1 MAVTEVADV
10 AEVAD
15 DAKQVYAGAPGDS
28 QQDIEAFEEWSK
40 FLAIV
45 PPADIRDRI
54 RKTRVMT
61 GKRILSYVGDTVWE
75 YLVLRH
81 QYNQTARS
89 PSTMSRTTRNQKQ
102 AKAAGVLWRG
112 SVLNEAELKTMRWGM
127 SISAFRSQAYTEP
140 QPILEVG
147 YEQYAAAMGLRTLLG
162 YIYLDED
169 ESDVRLAS
177 VARELGFTGAA
188 GEEDEMLRQVTGG
201 IWDVSDRP
209 KRTYFLALAPLGHV
223 ALRLYVSRYF
233 CQRPPVDKEFLY
245 RVKLALRQEELD
257 LAAVGFMRDDATSEE
272 IRLMRGAKDANDSY
286 AFAFECLLGHLA
298 LNSPYRLHQILGNF
312 GWAKTLPGT

>member
-1 MAVTEVADV
+1 VTEVADV
-10 AEVAD
+10 ANVAED
-15 DAKQVYAGAPGDS
+15 VKQALAGDLTES

-45 PPADIRDRI
+45 PPNDVRDRI
-54 RKTRVMT
+54 GKTRVMT
-61 GKRILSYVGDTVWE
+61 SKGILAYVGDVVWE

-81 QYNQTARS
+81 QYNQTARA
-89 PSTMSRTTRNQKQ
+89 PSTTSRTSRNQKQ

-112 SVLNEAELKTMRWGM
+112 SVLNDSERKTMRWGM
-127 SISAFRSQAYTEP
+127 TTSSFRQQAFTEP

-147 YEQYAAAMGLRTLLG
+147 YEQYAAAMGLRAVLG
-162 YIYLDED
+162 FIYLDIES
-169 ESDVRLAS
+169 SDVRLAN
-177 VARELGFTGAA
+177 VARELGLTGAS
-188 GEEDEMLRQVTGG
+188 GEEDEVLRQLTGG

-233 CQRPPVDKEFLY
+233 CQRPPTDKEFIY

-272 IRLMRGAKDANDSY
+272 VRLMRGAKDANDSY
-286 AFAFECLLGHLA
+286 AFAFECLLGYLA
-298 LNSPYRLHQILGNF
+298 INAPYRLHQVLSNF
-312 GWAKTLPGT
+312 GWAKSLPGT